1 MFDWSILDFSNDQIK
16 INKYLSYISCLL
28 ELSKGGGKKSLKKN
42 ESKEKTKKKNSCVG
56 NTMTLRIKSAQ
67 MDVKP

>member
-42 ESKEKTKKKNSCVG
+42 ESKEKTKKK
-56 NTMTLRIKSAQ
+56 K
-67 MDVKP
+67 